1 MTRPEHH
8 IKLLQA
14 YSVQNLN
21 KIALTLLRLYKDE
34 QYSILQKIAELI
46 EDYVKIDIKN
56 DGKGFSK
63 LMMLY
68 HPDRSAFHIGEIKK
82 CMDQNNHD
90 SIRKYS
96 HIFELEKIEEIADSI
111 ENFEDIDYT
120 PVYQWD
126 IETAGF
132 RLFDDN
138 EPEKPIRKQK
148 RGISFYDAVKIRQY
162 GHTDIEFPSYYLED
176 IEKFELSACD
186 IDDLDGIQFCTHAKT
201 IDLSDNLIFDLNELI
216 GLNHVKKL
224 NLSNNKIG
232 YIDALGSLSN
242 LKSVD
247 LSDNQ
252 INDITPL
259 FELDNLKYVCLS
271 GNPIDHSQIVELIE
285 FGVEVDV

>member
-1 MTRPEHH
+1 MTGSDFQ
-8 IKLLQA
+8 IKLIQA

-21 KIALTLLRLYKDE
+21 KIALTLLQLYKDE
-34 QYSILQKIAELI
+34 QFSILQKIAELI
-46 EDYVKIDIKN
+46 EDYIQITIKD

-68 HPDRSAFHIGEIKK
+68 HPDRSAFHISEIKK
-82 CMDQNNHD
+82 CIDQNNHD
-90 SIRKYS
+90 AIRKYS
-96 HIFELEKIEEIADSI
+96 HILELEKIEEIADSL
-111 ENFEDIDYT
+111 ENFEDIDYS

-132 RLFDDN
+132 RVFDDFN
-138 EPEKPIRKQK
+138 PDKPIRRQK
-148 RGISFYDAVKIRQY
+148 RGISFYDAVKIRHY

-176 IEKFELSACD
+176 IEKFELSSCD
-186 IDDLDGIQFCTHAKT
+186 IDDLDGIQFCIHAKS
-201 IDLSDNLIFDLNELI
+201 IDLSDNLIFDLNYLT
-216 GLNHVKKL
+216 GLDQIKKL
-224 NLSNNKIG
+224 KLSNNKIG

-259 FELDNLKYVCLS
+259 FELDNLKYVCLT
-271 GNPIDHSQIVELIE
+271 GNPVDHSQIEELIE